1 MFGNKAAKR
10 ERLAQLMDLVAA
22 NPGITQ
28 AQLARRLSVNRS
40 TILKDLITLSEMG
53 IRLAQDEQ
61 GGLYLDR

>member
-1 MFGNKAAKR
+1 MFGSKAAKR
-10 ERLAQLMDLVAA
+10 ERLAQLIDLVAT

>member
-28 AQLARRLSVNRS
+28 AELARHLGVNRS

-53 IRLAQDEQ
+53 IRLAQDYQ